1 VETLWGN
8 IKGQETGQPLCRR
21 PGGTGHG
28 GPQWHGASRILASC
42 RFLS

>member
-1 VETLWGN
+1 
-8 IKGQETGQPLCRR
+8 LCRR
-21 PGGTGHG
+21 TGGTGHG